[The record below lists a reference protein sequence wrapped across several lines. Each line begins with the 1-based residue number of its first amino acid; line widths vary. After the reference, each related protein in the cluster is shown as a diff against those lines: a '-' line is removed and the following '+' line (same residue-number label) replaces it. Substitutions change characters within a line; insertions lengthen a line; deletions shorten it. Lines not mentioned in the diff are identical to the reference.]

1 MHPVK
6 SRSIRILVSLVLAV
20 AVTFPSV
27 AKRPGSGG
35 STVSHTAKQVG
46 PIQLGTSGGWASDL
60 ANGYCCG
67 GTLGSL
73 IRFKSDGSLHVL
85 SNFHV
90 LAADIVAG
98 GNGIVAMIGDPV
110 LGQVIQPALIDVGCN
125 RTEAQVVALL
135 SGAADPLGGASP
147 TIDAAIAQVVPD
159 AVDTTGAILEI
170 GTIANETL
178 PVNQVAPGLA
188 VKKSGRT
195 TGFTRS
201 TIDIINATVNIT
213 YENECAGSVRGT
225 ATFTGQIVARNR
237 GNSFLDSGDS
247 GSLMVEDV
255 GTTPRAVGLLFAGS
269 SSYAIANPIDDVLIR
284 FGAEMVGDNYI
295 SDGGSG
301 ESGSGSG
308 GGKGRGKPKSGS
320 TGLDRAASVH
330 RNNAGFLNR
339 VEHSNGHGVG
349 VDGSGKA
356 YIAVLVESLSSV
368 PRSVP
373 SSIEGIPVRIIEV
386 GRLVAY

>member
-1 MHPVK
+1 MI
-6 SRSIRILVSLVLAV
+6 SRSIRLLVGISLAV
-20 AVTFPSV
+20 AVTFPSL

-35 STVSHTAKQVG
+35 SAVSHTAKQVG

-90 LAADIVAG
+90 LAADVVDG
-98 GNGIVAMIGDPV
+98 DNGIVAMYGDPV
-110 LGQVIQPALIDVGCN
+110 LGQVIQPALIDVRCD
-125 RTEAQVVALL
+125 RAQAQVVALL
-135 SGAADPLGGASP
+135 SGAADPLEETTSP
-147 TIDAAIAQVVPD
+147 TIDAAIAQVLPD
-159 AVDTTGAILEI
+159 AVDTNGAILEI
-170 GTIANETL
+170 GNIANETL
-178 PVNQVAPGLA
+178 PVNLVTPGLA

-201 TIDIINATVNIT
+201 TIDIINATVSVT
-213 YENECAGSVRGT
+213 YEDECAGSVRGT

-255 GTTPRAVGLLFAGS
+255 DTTPRAVGLLFAGS
-269 SSYAIANPIDDVLIR
+269 SSYAIANPIDDVLNR

-301 ESGSGSG
+301 GSGSGSG
-308 GGKGRGKPKSGS
+308 GGKGWGKPKGGS

-330 RNNAGFLNR
+330 RNNAGLLNA
-339 VEHSNGHGVG
+339 VEYSNGHGVS
-349 VDGSGKA
+349 VDDRGKA
-356 YIAVLVESLSSV
+356 YIAVLVESLSSA

-373 SSIEGIPVRIIEV
+373 SSIEGVPVRIIEV